1 MPMKNPPHPGRI
13 VLEEILQPL
22 GLSVTAGARVLGV
35 SRQALNNVVNGRS
48 GISPEMAIRLEKAFG
63 GTAQTWLRM
72 QSNCDLA
79 RALKSEGRIRVRR
92 YRPREVAA

>member
-35 SRQALNNVVNGRS
+35 SRQAFYTHKRR
-48 GISPEMAIRLEKAFG
+48 I
-63 GTAQTWLRM
+63 
-72 QSNCDLA
+72 LA
-79 RALKSEGRIRVRR
+79 NRVR
-92 YRPREVAA
+92 